1 MCLTDYG
8 LRTTEVRQS
17 SWQLNFLGKPL
28 EFVWKAF
35 HRGEMSS
42 DGSYI
47 QIEDSGGSTLN
58 RSDVSNSSK
67 SAGQSNADQL
77 LLEKHAEI
85 LGVHVDV

>member
-1 MCLTDYG
+1 
-8 LRTTEVRQS
+8 
-17 SWQLNFLGKPL
+17 
-28 EFVWKAF
+28 
-35 HRGEMSS
+35 MSS